1 MLIAPETFVILFILV
16 AMAGSRF
23 YYGTVVFS
31 LTYVVG
37 VIISTELCKIWGFH

>member
-23 YYGTVVFS
+23 YYWTVASS
-31 LTYVVG
+31 LAYILG
-37 VIISTELCKIWGFH
+37 IMISTEISKFAGWM

>member
-23 YYGTVVFS
+23 YYWTVASS
-31 LTYVVG
+31 LAYILG
-37 VIISTELCKIWGFH
+37 VMISTEISKFAGWM

>member
-23 YYGTVVFS
+23 YYWTVLSS
-31 LTYVVG
+31 LVYILG
-37 VIISTELCKIWGFH
+37 IMISTEVSKFAGWL

>member
-23 YYGTVVFS
+23 YYWTVASS
-31 LTYVVG
+31 LAYILG
-37 VIISTELCKIWGFH
+37 IIISTEISKFMGWM